1 MKPKPA
7 SSSPELASS
16 IEALHRRLLHTFLA
30 GIQHRDHRARKK
42 AARGLG
48 YLGPAAAEAAPA
60 LRALCDDENR
70 SVRHVARWALDR
82 IAG

>member
-1 MKPKPA
+1 VKRKPA
-7 SSSPELASS
+7 APSPELAFS
-16 IEALHRRLLHTFLA
+16 IEALHRRLLHTYLA
-30 GIQHRDHRARKK
+30 GLGDLDHRARKK

-48 YLGPAAAEAAPA
+48 YLGRAAAEAAPA

>member
-1 MKPKPA
+1 
-7 SSSPELASS
+7 LASS
-16 IEALHRRLLHTFLA
+16 IAALQHRLVRAYLA
-30 GIQHRDHRARKK
+30 GLQDGDYRARTK

-48 YLGPAAAEAAPA
+48 YLGRAAAEAAPA
-60 LRALCDDENR
+60 LRELCDDEHR

>member
-1 MKPKPA
+1 MKPKSAAP
-7 SSSPELASS
+7 SPELALS
-16 IEALHRRLLHTFLA
+16 IAALHHRLLLMYLA
-30 GIQHRDHRARKK
+30 DLHHRDHRARKK

-48 YLGPAAAEAAPA
+48 YLGAAAAEAAPA
-60 LRALCDDENR
+60 LRTLCNDENR

>member
-7 SSSPELASS
+7 APSPELASS
-16 IEALHRRLLHTFLA
+16 IAALHRRLLLTYLA
-30 GIQHRDHRARKK
+30 GLRNRDHRARKK

-48 YLGPAAAEAAPA
+48 YLGAAAAEAAPA

>member
-1 MKPKPA
+1 VKPKPA
-7 SSSPELASS
+7 APSPELALS
-16 IEALHRRLLHTFLA
+16 IAALHRRLLHAYLA
-30 GIQHRDHRARKK
+30 GLHDRDHRARKK

-48 YLGPAAAEAAPA
+48 YLGRAAAEAAPA
-60 LRALCDDENR
+60 LRALCNDENR

>member
-1 MKPKPA
+1 MY
-7 SSSPELASS
+7 
-16 IEALHRRLLHTFLA
+16 LA
-30 GIQHRDHRARKK
+30 GLHNRDHRTRKK

>member
-1 MKPKPA
+1 VKPKPA
-7 SSSPELASS
+7 VPSPELASS
-16 IEALHRRLLHTFLA
+16 IEALHRQLLHTYLA
-30 GIQHRDHRARKK
+30 GLENRDHRARKK

-48 YLGPAAAEAAPA
+48 NLGAAAAEAAPA

-70 SVRHVARWALDR
+70 AVRHVARWALDR

>member
-1 MKPKPA
+1 VKPKPA
-7 SSSPELASS
+7 VPSPELASS
-16 IEALHRRLLHTFLA
+16 IEALHRRLLHTYLA
-30 GIQHRDHRARKK
+30 GLRNRDHRARKK

-48 YLGPAAAEAAPA
+48 YLGAAAAEAAPA
-60 LRALCDDENR
+60 LRTLCNDENR